1 MKKFLP
7 ISFKAIFFFIFKLCL
22 ELILS
27 YYYYYN
33 LCLRVV
39 AVVATILVGHEVVGS
54 VYVNRPTVLL
64 GKLIFA
70 TIIVVKRIHYKA

>member
-1 MKKFLP
+1 M
-7 ISFKAIFFFIFKLCL
+7 
-22 ELILS
+22 
-27 YYYYYN
+27 
-33 LCLRVV
+33 V